1 MTDHDNVSG
10 QAMTIGALAKRT
22 AVNIETIRYYERAGV
37 LPLPPRSA
45 SGYRLYD
52 QASLKRLK
60 FVKRSRELGFTLNE
74 VRALL
79 ALVDGGALCGEVREL
94 TLRHV
99 AQIRVKVRDLQRM
112 ARTLQATADRCLGD
126 DAPECPIIEALSGQ

>member
-37 LPLPPRSA
+37 LPLPP
-45 SGYRLYD
+45 
-52 QASLKRLK
+52 
-60 FVKRSRELGFTLNE
+60 
-74 VRALL
+74 
-79 ALVDGGALCGEVREL
+79 
-94 TLRHV
+94 
-99 AQIRVKVRDLQRM
+99 
-112 ARTLQATADRCLGD
+112 LQATADRCLGD